1 MAKRYGAERKWR
13 DEHYVP
19 AKIEEHLQIS
29 VGSSACM
36 HIVNITFILMGDITT
51 RVAIEW
57 ALSYPEMI
65 RAVCIVGRISNDI
78 MSHEVCTPSIS
89 HFLSATS
96 AYSVL
101 LRCTL
106 HGTSHELK
114 ILLQLKQLK
123 VVVTI
128 YFLITTLIFCP

>member
-19 AKIEEHLQIS
+19 AKVKEHLQIS

-65 RAVCIVGRISNDI
+65 RAVCIMARISNDI
-78 MSHEVCTPSIS
+78 MSHEVYMHSI
-89 HFLSATS
+89 
-96 AYSVL
+96 Y
-101 LRCTL
+101 
-106 HGTSHELK
+106 
-114 ILLQLKQLK
+114 
-123 VVVTI
+123 
-128 YFLITTLIFCP
+128 